1 MEHMI
6 LAQLALEESKTRR
19 ILEEGSEIAILVAS
33 FQNIA
38 KAKSSN
44 IELTQQEFFL
54 LAINFLCDFA
64 ESLNVSLLLGCCAN
78 FNILDNVCASWYPS
92 GFKIVSKGKDKHRDV
107 AVDFFGYFQPKS
119 LAYDLRIS
127 KMCRFGH
134 RSKHTPIYRNPHPI
148 QLCDVTIKGK
158 GLEMSICNINWVLWI
173 FNISLYFS

>member
-1 MEHMI
+1 MI
-6 LAQLALEESKTRR
+6 LAQLTLEESKTRR
-19 ILEEGSEIAILVAS
+19 ILEEGSEIAILVSS

-158 GLEMSICNINWVLWI
+158 RSRNESVL
-173 FNISLYFS
+173 